1 MKTVKVYR
9 NKKLIN
15 QIQGENM
22 SEHTYKSKPFSKAR
36 PSYDKEKSWDSDL
49 EVCILSKEYAGKNI
63 KVRLATQITPFLR
76 HWIPTKPS
84 DMALSYKERTGS
96 CFPVWCP
103 DFDCDSEESSRDT
116 CEVCMN
122 FSDKKKLGKGQVV
135 YYVQGFI
142 WHKNKKGEGTWG
154 ELRVIAL
161 DVGAIR
167 EIQNIIETSGNG
179 IEPNSAKDGYSI
191 WLKYDNSAMPAK
203 WSAQKAEDI
212 PLKKISSFNKEDI
225 IDFSEMFKPTSAKS
239 IKESLT
245 RLGYYNESS
254 DFDDDDDEQKP
265 KKKKHSSEEDSDFDD
280 DDDEPKSTKSHTEED
295 DEEEDE
301 KPKKKKKHH
310 SKDDDD
316 FEDDSEDEEDEPK
329 SRKHHK
335 DDDDDDE
342 DEKPKKKKKHSEDD
356 EDDDDDFEDDSEDEE
371 DDEDEKPK
379 KKKKHSEDDE
389 DDDEEDDDDNEDGE
403 DEEDDEDE
411 KPKKKKSKDYD
422 WED

>member
-265 KKKKHSSEEDSDFDD
+265 KKKKHNSEENSDSDSDFDD

-310 SKDDDD
+310 SEDDDD

-329 SRKHHK
+329 SRKHRE
-335 DDDDDDE
+335 DDEDDDE
-342 DEKPKKKKKHSEDD
+342 DDDEKPKKKKKHSEDD
-356 EDDDDDFEDDSEDEE
+356 EDDE
-371 DDEDEKPK
+371 DDE
-379 KKKKHSEDDE
+379 
-389 DDDEEDDDDNEDGE
+389 
-403 DEEDDEDE
+403 EDE

>member
-265 KKKKHSSEEDSDFDD
+265 KKKKHNSEENSDSDSDFDD

-310 SKDDDD
+310 SEDDDD

-329 SRKHHK
+329 SRKHRE
-335 DDDDDDE
+335 DDEDDDE
-342 DEKPKKKKKHSEDD
+342 DDDEKPKKKKKHSEDD
-356 EDDDDDFEDDSEDEE
+356 DEDEDDDDEDDDDDDED
-371 DDEDEKPK
+371 DDEDEEPK

-389 DDDEEDDDDNEDGE
+389 DDEDDE
-403 DEEDDEDE
+403 EDE